1 MYRNGTN
8 IYPTCGMACASNLRA
23 PCGPSNTDKAQA
35 QAPTLDPPNGAF
47 MSSGVPRNNA
57 NITGSDS
64 GSRPNQSQIGM
75 CNVSTTLI
83 YESL

>member
-35 QAPTLDPPNGAF
+35 QAPTSDPPNGA
-47 MSSGVPRNNA
+47 SGVPQNNA
-57 NITGSDS
+57 NITGSDL
-64 GSRPNQSQIGM
+64 GSRPIQSQIGM